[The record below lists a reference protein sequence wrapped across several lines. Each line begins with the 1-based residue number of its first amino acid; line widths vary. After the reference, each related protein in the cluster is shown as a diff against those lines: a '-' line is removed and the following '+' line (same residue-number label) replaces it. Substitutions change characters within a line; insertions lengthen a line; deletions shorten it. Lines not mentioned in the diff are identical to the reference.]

1 MTQSPLIITW
11 VGQDIILMWIENWW
25 NLLLHCM
32 TTENCLVST
41 SDDRH
46 AKMPE
51 EKHCDDKYF
60 WIFLE
65 NGLYLNLMNRKFQ
78 KLFYPG
84 DFQIIQENWYTL
96 YMMHWNCDAWHR
108 GFNNFHP
115 AGQYVERGGKTHLI
129 EGLFYRQ
136 FCSGNF
142 NRDCSY
148 SS

>member
-1 MTQSPLIITW
+1 MNSYVNRELVKFAVTLYDKWKLSCQ
-11 VGQDIILMWIENWW
+11 WW
-25 NLLLHCM
+25 KTCKNARGKAL
-32 TTENCLVST
+32 
-41 SDDRH
+41 
-46 AKMPE
+46 
-51 EKHCDDKYF
+51 
-60 WIFLE
+60 WWQIFL
-65 NGLYLNLMNRKFQ
+65 NLFRKWTLFEPNEQ
-78 KLFYPG
+78 KVSKVVLSG
-84 DFQIIQENWYTL
+84 DSQIIQESWYTL

-115 AGQYVERGGKTHLI
+115 AGQYVEWGGKTHLI